1 MLENSEILFK
11 KATVL
16 IVSESE
22 EEARLLAKRG
32 FERVDHFKS
41 EICAWEYFK
50 YNKRKLENYDIIIV
64 GSLVTNRY
72 GSTRR
77 FEFRKRIDELR
88 SRGKIRSYIHWDSIT
103 KTWTADYKNNR
114 ISRVSFDR
122 ATNYIINSLKAD
134 KQFMYE
140 LEAYYRPF
148 FAINKGHRSV
158 STTMQQSKLKILF
171 CHPDNLKSS
180 VKTIA
185 QRLGLDVTF
194 IREGARSNELI
205 LPHLGDYDIIIG
217 SEQHSSFLNGAFI
230 ESQEQCSRTGRGVS
244 LIITYENNVCWSV
257 LEGEAEHSLGRADVS
272 LKSMRS
278 GAISVL
284 RPTDTKS
291 TDFRLPI
298 VTNKDSSLEERYKGY
313 EEKVIQVILNV
324 SLWLY
329 SYELIRLYGT
339 RLIGGD
345 SARNANYYDL
355 FYERTLRQM
364 QEDISKKAEP
374 LNVIKDIERMVK
386 AYCEHQQMSSV
397 LDRQRDIRISES
409 REGYR
414 VDILDK
420 GRFTK
425 YSLTLSKNYQ
435 ADSYRIVAIRKAD
448 MKKHR
453 LGEERYILV
462 SLGLSADSQTM
473 VERASEND
481 IVVIKL
487 IRQMLVERIM
497 PVISSSEGKLDTAVV
512 KRHVIQPK

>member
-1 MLENSEILFK
+1 MMENSEILFK

-16 IVSESE
+16 IVSESY

-32 FERVDHFKS
+32 FKRVDYFKS
-41 EICAWEYFK
+41 EICAWEYFRRQ
-50 YNKRKLENYDIIIV
+50 KRRLESYDLVIV
-64 GSLVTNRY
+64 GSLVTNNY
-72 GSTRR
+72 GYTRL
-77 FEFRKRIDELR
+77 FEFSRRIDGLF
-88 SRGKIRSYIHWDSIT
+88 SQGKIRSYIHWNSIS
-103 KTWTADYKNNR
+103 KSWTADNEAD
-114 ISRVSFDR
+114 RVTTVAFEH
-122 ATNYIINSLKAD
+122 ALNYIISSLKSD
-134 KQFMYE
+134 KRFIYK
-140 LEAYYRPF
+140 LETRYRPY
-148 FAINKGHRSV
+148 FAINEGHRLV
-158 STTMQQSKLKILF
+158 GTTVEQSKLKILF
-171 CHPDNLKSS
+171 CHSGNLKSS
-180 VKTIA
+180 VSKICKI
-185 QRLGLDVTF
+185 LGLDVTF
-194 IREGARSNELI
+194 IREDARSNELI

-217 SEQHSSFLNGAFI
+217 SEQYSSFLNDALI
-230 ESQEQCSRTGRGVS
+230 ESQAQCSRTGRGLS
-244 LIITYENNVCWSV
+244 LIITYENSVCWSV
-257 LEGEAEHSLGRADVS
+257 LEKEIEYSLGRADVS
-272 LKSMRS
+272 LKSIRS
-278 GAISVL
+278 GAVDPQSL
-284 RPTDTKS
+284 EMKK
-291 TDFRLPI
+291 TDFRVPVI
-298 VTNKDSSLEERYKGY
+298 TYRDSSLEERYKEY

-497 PVISSSEGKLDTAVV
+497 PVISSSEGKLDTAVA